1 MSQTLLE
8 DVRQSVVG
16 AFKSVQDAYYP
27 TTLVNYPN
35 ITVVDLEH
43 QVDPFV
49 SLSLDLSKATR
60 AALAD
65 KELLVPGVLE
75 VYFYFREGTG
85 TQEST
90 IYTDKLNEHL
100 CMQQNGAIY
109 YHAVKPMRV
118 TTFPAWVGTLNYIR
132 FDISSALLCN

>member
-16 AFKSVQDAYYP
+16 AFKSVQDTYYP

-49 SLSLDLSKATR
+49 SLSLDLSKATQ

-65 KELLVPGVLE
+65 KVLI
-75 VYFYFREGTG
+75 VAMIMGTDDG
-85 TQEST
+85 LSRAQS
-90 IYTDKLNEHL
+90 
-100 CMQQNGAIY
+100 
-109 YHAVKPMRV
+109 
-118 TTFPAWVGTLNYIR
+118 F
-132 FDISSALLCN
+132 F